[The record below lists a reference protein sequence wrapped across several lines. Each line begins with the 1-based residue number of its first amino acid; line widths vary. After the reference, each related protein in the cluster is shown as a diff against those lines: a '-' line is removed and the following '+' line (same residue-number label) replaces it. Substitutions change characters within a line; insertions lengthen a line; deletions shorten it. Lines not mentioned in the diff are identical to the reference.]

1 MFTFHEGLPRS
12 GKSYECV
19 VKQIIPA
26 IKKGRRVYAY
36 VAGLNHELIASLC
49 DITTEQCK
57 DLLIQVEEDQVTK
70 IYEIVKNDSLVI
82 IDELQDFFPSGRQKL
97 SPEMTKFVT
106 QHGHD
111 GLDIIGMGQ
120 SLLDCHNIWRRRC
133 QRKIIFTKLDM
144 VGMEERYTW
153 EMYSGK
159 ATNKDIKF
167 VKINS
172 GTAKYE
178 KKYFGTYKSHTDD
191 TLNTENLQ
199 DDRSNIFKTK
209 GFRFGLPAAIIVGI
223 VAINHLVNF
232 FSEPQFIQEKQ
243 NESVNRENIERSNNK
258 SNTATIQTNNA
269 KKSLQQKRVNVVG
282 KDQTSDYVE
291 KLANLYRFRLG
302 GYIEHNSKIVGY
314 VQVYDDT
321 FHLKELFTFDELR
334 GLSWEVKK
342 VSYGVLASKDQTTLV
357 IRSWPLESFGKVSK
371 HISEQL

>member
-1 MFTFHEGLPRS
+1 MIIFHEGLPRS

-19 VKQIIPA
+19 VKQILPS
-26 IKKGRRVYAY
+26 IKKGRKVFAY
-36 VAGLNHELIASLC
+36 VAGLNHDKIAKLL
-49 DITTEQCK
+49 DITTEECQR
-57 DLLIQVEEDQVTK
+57 LLIVLKPEQIPEIYLHVE
-70 IYEIVKNDSLVI
+70 NDSLVV
-82 IDELQDFFPSGRQKL
+82 IDELQNFFPTGRQRL
-97 SPEMTKFVT
+97 NDNITRFVT
-106 QHGHD
+106 EHGHD
-111 GLDIIGMGQ
+111 GLDIICMGQ
-120 SLLDCHNIWRRRC
+120 NLLDCHNLWRRRV

-172 GTAKYE
+172 GTGKYE
-178 KKYFGTYKSHTDD
+178 KKYFGTYKSHTDN

-269 KKSLQQKRVNVVG
+269 KKSLQQKRENVVG

-291 KLANLYRFRLG
+291 KLANLYRLRLG
-302 GYIEHNSKIVGY
+302 GYIEQKSRLAGY

-357 IRSWPLESFGKVSK
+357 IRSWPLESFGKVSNYV
-371 HISEQL
+371 SEKL

>member
-26 IKKGRRVYAY
+26 LMKGRTVYAY
-36 VAGLNHELIASLC
+36 IEGLNHELIASLA

-57 DLLIQVEEDQVTK
+57 ELLIQVEESQVTK
-70 IYEIVKNDSLVI
+70 IYDIVKNDSLVI

-144 VGMEERYTW
+144 LGMENRYSW
-153 EMYSGK
+153 EMYTGK

-172 GTAKYE
+172 GTEKYE
-178 KKYFGTYKSHTDD
+178 ERYFGTYKSHTDD
-191 TLNTENLQ
+191 TLNTGNLK
-199 DDRSNIFKTK
+199 DDRSNIFKTS
-209 GFRFGLPAAIIVGI
+209 GFRFGLPAALVVGFF
-223 VAINHLVNF
+223 AIQHLIGF
-232 FSEPQFIQEKQ
+232 FSPPEKIIDEP
-243 NESVNRENIERSNNK
+243 VNRESLAK
-258 SNTATIQTNNA
+258 LSAPAVSPQVSAATPLPI
-269 KKSLQQKRVNVVG
+269 KRTIVG
-282 KDQTSDYVE
+282 TDQTLDYVE
-291 KLANLYRFRLG
+291 KMALNYRLSLVGF
-302 GYIEHNSKIVGY
+302 IENTTRFVGL
-314 VQVYDDT
+314 VEALDSSNNVKDRIT
-321 FHLKELFTFDELR
+321 LKEIEALGWKLKPA
-334 GLSWEVKK
+334 V
-342 VSYGVLASKDQTTLV
+342 YGVVATKDETTLLFRN
-357 IRSWPLESFGKVSK
+357 IPTDLYGRINNKTAETL
-371 HISEQL
+371 